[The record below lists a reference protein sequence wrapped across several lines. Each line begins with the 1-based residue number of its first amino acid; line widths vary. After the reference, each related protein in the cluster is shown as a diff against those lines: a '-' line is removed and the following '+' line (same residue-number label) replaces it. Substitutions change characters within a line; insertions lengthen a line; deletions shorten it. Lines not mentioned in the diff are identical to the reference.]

1 MTDMRISR
9 FLPLIL
15 VPVLVSCEKE
25 LDFDYRDI
33 DPILVIE
40 ASLDDLGAR
49 VSLTETTPMDQP
61 MDRTR
66 LTDAVV
72 TVEDLTAGDM
82 LPLVPDEDGLYVSQ
96 FAGVTGHEYRLNLRR
111 GDKTYASECVMPEK
125 VVIENMEF
133 GWIRMPYDHVAVL
146 KVSFKDISATPG
158 DCYWVRV
165 YRNGEPYMWTET
177 TDNVAADGVIDEVMM
192 TSRMDISEEEDDT
205 VLRDGDVVT
214 ATVTPISRAMYD
226 YLVAISNGSNGPAM
240 FTGDFCLGYFLAAP
254 VTAKTITFHPAEMPY
269 Y

>member
-1 MTDMRISR
+1 MTDMGISR

-96 FAGVTGHEYRLNLRR
+96 FAGVTGHEYRLNVRR

-133 GWIRMPYDHVAVL
+133 GWIRIRPCRGLESVVQGHIRDTGRLLLGAGLSQRRAVY
-146 KVSFKDISATPG
+146 VD
-158 DCYWVRV
+158 
-165 YRNGEPYMWTET
+165 
-177 TDNVAADGVIDEVMM
+177 
-192 TSRMDISEEEDDT
+192 
-205 VLRDGDVVT
+205 
-214 ATVTPISRAMYD
+214 
-226 YLVAISNGSNGPAM
+226 
-240 FTGDFCLGYFLAAP
+240 
-254 VTAKTITFHPAEMPY
+254 
-269 Y
+269 